1 MHWISVGLASVVRQV
16 VALALWLC
24 VLPAGYD
31 ADAVRPDPPA
41 AYDYAQPKL
50 LTATLYE
57 IGSGRQKVL
66 YTFRRTATR
75 TNATVHVERQ
85 FLDTNGFV
93 VAAETVVYESN
104 RLVSLQMQEFQARVS
119 GAVRLVPDPKDPA
132 RQQLFVSYGRGLVPP
147 RGQPQSLPPDTLV
160 DDTLYPFMLAHWD
173 DLMRGD
179 TVKFRF
185 ISLEWERTFA
195 FRLVKTA
202 ESVRNGRALVQLKME
217 PGNPFV
223 ARLVNPLTFTVE
235 KVSPHYL
242 LSYVGRTTPCIRK
255 GKSWKSLDAETVFD
269 PPN

>member
-1 MHWISVGLASVVRQV
+1 MHWISVGLASVVRRV

-119 GAVRLVPDPKDPA
+119 GAVRLVPDPNDPA
-132 RQQLFVSYGRGLVPP
+132 TQTCPP
-147 RGQPQSLPPDTLV
+147 
-160 DDTLYPFMLAHWD
+160 
-173 DLMRGD
+173 
-179 TVKFRF
+179 
-185 ISLEWERTFA
+185 
-195 FRLVKTA
+195 
-202 ESVRNGRALVQLKME
+202 
-217 PGNPFV
+217 
-223 ARLVNPLTFTVE
+223 
-235 KVSPHYL
+235 
-242 LSYVGRTTPCIRK
+242 
-255 GKSWKSLDAETVFD
+255 
-269 PPN
+269 PPNRDYTRYLKPDGLKGARIGIPRAYFSTKSF